1 MARGPRRTLIAIV
14 GRPNV
19 GKSTLFNRL
28 IRRRRAIV
36 EDTPGVTRDRHFADV
51 DYLERPVTFV
61 DTGGFVPEGKEDQ
74 IERLVR
80 QQAQAA
86 VEACDLVLLV
96 VDGRTGVTAG
106 DEEVAR
112 YLRKQDRP
120 IVVLVNKCD
129 GLKDADTMV
138 AEFHRLGLGEPIAVA
153 AEHGDGMH
161 TLADRLEPML
171 PPPVAPPEGDV
182 LEEQDTDAPIRVA
195 IVGRPNVGKSSLV
208 NAILGEERVVASPIA
223 GTTRDPIDSPFT
235 WKGREFVLTD
245 TAGIRRKAVI
255 TQKVEGYS
263 VMGAIRAAEDADVVV
278 LVLDANEAGV
288 DQDQKIAAIAE
299 QKGRALIICVNKW
312 DLVKGQYGSQAQW
325 RDELKW
331 YLKHVDWAPMV
342 FVSATEGQGVTKVL
356 DLALELFS
364 QQYFRAATP
373 MLNRVTEHITTE
385 HPMPWSGSRALKI
398 YYAMQVGTAPPAFAF
413 ICSNPKSVPDRYERY
428 VANYLRKTFSLRV
441 PMRLFWRERPGKKD
455 RALAAQT
462 FKKRAEHRR
471 RRK

>member
-1 MARGPRRTLIAIV
+1 MARGSKRPLIAIV

-86 VEACDLVLLV
+86 VEACDIVLLV
-96 VDGRTGVTAG
+96 VDGRVGVTAG

-120 IVVLVNKCD
+120 IVLLVNKCD
-129 GLKDADTMV
+129 GLKNADVMV
-138 AEFHRLGLGEPIAVA
+138 AEFHRLALGEPIAVA
-153 AEHGDGMH
+153 AEHGDGFIE
-161 TLADRLEPML
+161 LSERLEPML
-171 PPPVAPPEGDV
+171 PPPSVQAEPLAAADE
-182 LEEQDTDAPIRVA
+182 DAPIRVA

-235 WKGREFVLTD
+235 YRGRDFILTD

-278 LVLDANEAGV
+278 LVLDATEAGV

-299 QKGRALIICVNKW
+299 EKGRALIICVNKW
-312 DLVKGQYGSQAQW
+312 DLVKGKYGSQAEW
-325 RDELKW
+325 REELKW
-331 YLKHVDWAPMV
+331 YLKHVSWAPMV
-342 FVSATEGQGVTKVL
+342 FVSALDGQGVTKVL
-356 DLALELFS
+356 DLALELFT
-364 QQYFRAATP
+364 QQYFRAGTP
-373 MLNRVTEHITTE
+373 MLNRVVEHVTTE
-385 HPMPWSGSRALKI
+385 HPMPWVGSRAMKI
-398 YYAMQVGTAPPAFAF
+398 YYAMQVGTAPPSFAF
-413 ICSNPKSVPDRYERY
+413 ICSNPKGVPDRYERY
-428 VANYLRKTFSLRV
+428 VSNYLRKTFSLRV
-441 PMRLFWRERPGKKD
+441 PMRLFWRERPGKKQ
-455 RALAAQT
+455 RAEAAQT